1 MYMYPFAEETM
12 MSANELD
19 HARTLLNRIPAT
31 VQHTSDLDL
40 LVFFARHSRTLM
52 TSGDLAR
59 LLGYQIKEIAKS
71 LEVLLKAGLLTR
83 TQNPTSARR
92 LYVFETGGTNS
103 AWLPAFVEFASTRE
117 GRMDLSRALTQKPRA
132 DEEQGRKR

>member
-1 MYMYPFAEETM
+1 
-12 MSANELD
+12 MSANKID
-19 HARTLLNRIPAT
+19 HARTLLNRIPAA
-31 VQHTSDLDL
+31 VQHSCDLDL

-52 TSGDLAR
+52 TSEDLAR
-59 LLGYQIKEIAKS
+59 LLGYERKEIAKS

-83 TQNPTSARR
+83 AQNPTSARR

-117 GRMDLSRALTQKPRA
+117 GRMELRLALPQEPRSDKELRRKP
-132 DEEQGRKR
+132 

>member
-1 MYMYPFAEETM
+1 
-12 MSANELD
+12 MSANKID
-19 HARTLLNRIPAT
+19 HARTLLNRIPAA
-31 VQHTSDLDL
+31 VKHSCDLDL
-40 LVFFARHSRTLM
+40 LVFFAKHPRTLM
-52 TSGDLAR
+52 PSEDIAR
-59 LLGYQIKEIAKS
+59 LLGYELKDVAKS

-103 AWLPAFVEFASTRE
+103 VWLPAFVEFASTRE
-117 GRMDLSRALTQKPRA
+117 GRMDLSRALTQKPLA